1 MFKEV
6 LILLV
11 LILGAFNSNGCAVT
25 DLGSNHDDY
34 TTEDYNVKKVE
45 TNEDNDETGVTT
57 EGDDSSDSE

>member
-6 LILLV
+6 LVALL
-11 LILGAFNSNGCAVT
+11 LIVGVSNFNGCAVT

-34 TTEDYNVKKVE
+34 TTDDYNVKKVE

-57 EGDDSSDSE
+57 ESDDSDTE